1 MKAARRQPPSKF
13 RQHDVRRAVKGMLAA
28 GVDVSHVEI
37 DVDGKIVVFAGKPDE
52 PSDGGKNIVL

>member
-1 MKAARRQPPSKF
+1 
-13 RQHDVRRAVKGMLAA
+13 MLAA